1 MKEGEQTMEIGST
14 LRNVM
19 AVRDLT
25 LQQVSDES
33 GVPLETIRNIY
44 YGKIENP

>member
-1 MKEGEQTMEIGST
+1 MKKGEQTMEIDST
-14 LRNVM
+14 LHHVMNVRN
-19 AVRDLT
+19 LT
-25 LQQVSDES
+25 LQQLSDES

>member
-1 MKEGEQTMEIGST
+1 MEIDST
-14 LRNVM
+14 LHHVM

-25 LQQVSDES
+25 LQQLSDES